1 MNVSEI
7 KGSGEHEVGN
17 LCRGEHNAL
26 LTELR
31 LPSITNCLEIVQD
44 CNTCD
49 RTLVNSHA
57 DDLGLLN
64 LTFPDT
70 DAISN
75 GAAIQEQADSFPE
88 EFLPHLL
95 SNRTRVGDVATEG
108 EGVGLH
114 VVSFD

>member
-1 MNVSEI
+1 MNRGLRCSC
-7 KGSGEHEVGN
+7 EHYLCN
-17 LCRGEHNAL
+17 LGGGKHNAL

-31 LPSITNCLEIVQD
+31 LPGITNCLEIVQD
-44 CNTCD
+44 CNTCN

-57 DDLGLLN
+57 DDLGLLDF
-64 LTFPDT
+64 TFPDT
-70 DAISN
+70 DTISN
-75 GAAIQEQADSFPE
+75 GAAIQEQADSFLE